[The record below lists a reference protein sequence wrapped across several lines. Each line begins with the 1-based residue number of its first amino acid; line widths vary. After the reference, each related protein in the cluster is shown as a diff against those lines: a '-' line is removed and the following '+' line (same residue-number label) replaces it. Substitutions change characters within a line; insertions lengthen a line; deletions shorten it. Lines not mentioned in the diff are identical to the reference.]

1 MAKRAFS
8 LTICNRHHYCLGMI
22 RFCVLFILSISI
34 MWTMDYLFLS
44 PHQAAWAEE
53 EAPAEGE
60 TPPEEG
66 EGAQQDSIL
75 DVFLKLEPFIVNLKG
90 NGMKRYLKTTIAIE
104 VEEKEVKQELE
115 MLTPKLR
122 DTILFVLTSKSYNDL
137 FSNEGK
143 IALKHELI
151 AHINRILKSG
161 HIKAIYI
168 TDFIIQ

>member
-1 MAKRAFS
+1 MTIQMSS
-8 LTICNRHHYCLGMI
+8 LTIRDRHHFLIGVI
-22 RFCVLFILSISI
+22 RLCVITILTVNAL
-34 MWTMDYLFLS
+34 WTMDHLFMSSNTVAL
-44 PHQAAWAEE
+44 AADEE

-60 TPPEEG
+60 GGEAAPEQPEV
-66 EGAQQDSIL
+66 L
-75 DVFLKLEPFIVNLKG
+75 DVFLKLDPFIVNLKG

-104 VEEKEVKQELE
+104 VEVKEVKQELE

-161 HIKAIYI
+161 TIKAIYI

>member
-1 MAKRAFS
+1 MTTRVSS
-8 LTICNRHHYCLGMI
+8 LTICNRHHYCLGVI
-22 RFCVLFILSISI
+22 RFCVLLIMSVSI
-34 MWTMDYLFLS
+34 MWTMDYLLLS
-44 PHQAAWAEE
+44 PHSTAWADE
-53 EAPAEGE
+53 EAPAEGD

-66 EGAQQDSIL
+66 EGAPQNAVL
-75 DVFLKLEPFIVNLKG
+75 DVFLKMDPFIVNLKG

-104 VEEKEVKQELE
+104 VEEQEVKQELE

-143 IALKHELI
+143 ISLKHELI

-161 HIKAIYI
+161 TIKAIYI

>member
-1 MAKRAFS
+1 
-8 LTICNRHHYCLGMI
+8 
-22 RFCVLFILSISI
+22 
-34 MWTMDYLFLS
+34 MDYLFLS
-44 PHQAAWAEE
+44 PHPVAWAEE

-60 TPPEEG
+60 TPPGEG
-66 EGAQQDSIL
+66 EGAPQESVL
-75 DVFLKLEPFIVNLKG
+75 DVFLKLDPFIVNLKG

-161 HIKAIYI
+161 NIKAIYI

>member
-1 MAKRAFS
+1 MTTRVSS
-8 LTICNRHHYCLGMI
+8 LTICNRHHFYLGVI
-22 RFCVLFILSISI
+22 RFCVVFFISMSL
-34 MWTMDYLFLS
+34 MWTMDNLFLS
-44 PHQAAWAEE
+44 THPTAWADE

-66 EGAQQDSIL
+66 EGAQQESVL

-90 NGMKRYLKTTIAIE
+90 NGMKRYLKTSIAIE
-104 VEEKEVKQELE
+104 VEEKEVKEELE

-161 HIKAIYI
+161 TIKAIYI

>member
-1 MAKRAFS
+1 MTTRVSS
-8 LTICNRHHYCLGMI
+8 LTITNRHHEYLGMI
-22 RFCVLFILSISI
+22 RFFVLTIMSFSIL
-34 MWTMDYLFLS
+34 WTMDYIFLA
-44 PHQAAWAEE
+44 PNPTAWAEE
-53 EAPAEGE
+53 DAPAEGE
-60 TPPEEG
+60 TPPEG
-66 EGAQQDSIL
+66 EGAQQQNAVL
-75 DVFLKLEPFIVNLKG
+75 DVFLKMDPFIVNLKG

-161 HIKAIYI
+161 TIRAIYI

>member
-1 MAKRAFS
+1 
-8 LTICNRHHYCLGMI
+8 
-22 RFCVLFILSISI
+22 
-34 MWTMDYLFLS
+34 MWTMDSVLLTSY
-44 PHQAAWAEE
+44 PTAWAEE

-60 TPPEEG
+60 TPPEG
-66 EGAQQDSIL
+66 EEVQQDSVL

-104 VEEKEVKQELE
+104 VEEKKVKEELE

-161 HIKAIYI
+161 TIKAIYI

>member
-1 MAKRAFS
+1 
-8 LTICNRHHYCLGMI
+8 
-22 RFCVLFILSISI
+22 
-34 MWTMDYLFLS
+34 MWTVDNLFLS
-44 PHQAAWAEE
+44 LHQTVWAEE
-53 EAPAEGE
+53 EVPAEGE
-60 TPPEEG
+60 TPPEG
-66 EGAQQDSIL
+66 EGAQQEAVL
-75 DVFLKLEPFIVNLKG
+75 DVFLKLDPFIVNLKG

-104 VEEKEVKQELE
+104 VEERKVKEELE

-161 HIKAIYI
+161 TIKAIYI

>member
-1 MAKRAFS
+1 MATRVCSQA
-8 LTICNRHHYCLGMI
+8 ICNRNHYCLGVI
-22 RFCVLFILSISI
+22 RFCVLLIMSISI
-34 MWTMDYLFLS
+34 MWTMDHLFLS
-44 PHQAAWAEE
+44 QHPTVWAEE

-60 TPPEEG
+60 TPPEG
-66 EGAQQDSIL
+66 EGGAPQETVL

-104 VEEKEVKQELE
+104 VEEREVKQELE

-161 HIKAIYI
+161 TIKAIYI

>member
-1 MAKRAFS
+1 MTTRVSSQA
-8 LTICNRHHYCLGMI
+8 ICNRHHYCLGVI
-22 RFCVLFILSISI
+22 RFCVLFIMSISI
-34 MWTMDYLFLS
+34 MWTMDNLFLS
-44 PHQAAWAEE
+44 PHPTAWAEE

-60 TPPEEG
+60 APP
-66 EGAQQDSIL
+66 EGAQQETAL

-104 VEEKEVKQELE
+104 VEEREVKEELE

-161 HIKAIYI
+161 TIKAIYI

>member
-1 MAKRAFS
+1 
-8 LTICNRHHYCLGMI
+8 
-22 RFCVLFILSISI
+22 
-34 MWTMDYLFLS
+34 
-44 PHQAAWAEE
+44 
-53 EAPAEGE
+53 
-60 TPPEEG
+60 
-66 EGAQQDSIL
+66 
-75 DVFLKLEPFIVNLKG
+75 
-90 NGMKRYLKTTIAIE
+90 
-104 VEEKEVKQELE
+104 

-161 HIKAIYI
+161 TIKAIYI